1 MMTNTSVAPTLP
13 ANEDLPA
20 LFQSADKAS
29 LAAQRHSL
37 ILMFFQLLVLVSG
50 AAFSALSVTSQ
61 SARMTMASIGGILFG
76 GGIILTAAIQIHRPE
91 RSWYGCRAIAESAK
105 TLAWRYMTATEP
117 YGFHLSPPAATAKFT
132 EALRLLLAERKHLL
146 SEVGAGPTTG
156 REITERMRQI
166 RALDVRHRKTAYV
179 EGRVNQE
186 RSWYATKA
194 ENCQKVEKRLFIAI
208 YACQFCALIFSLWL
222 IAHPNSNINLLG
234 LFSSLAACC
243 WTWMQL
249 KQYQELAQ
257 SYGLAA
263 RELGLIVE
271 RAEHIRTNDD
281 LSKFVTDAEGAIS
294 REHTLWIARRA
305 N

>member
-1 MMTNTSVAPTLP
+1 
-13 ANEDLPA
+13 
-20 LFQSADKAS
+20 
-29 LAAQRHSL
+29 
-37 ILMFFQLLVLVSG
+37 MFSQLLVLVTG
-50 AAFSALSVTSQ
+50 AAFSALSLTSQ
-61 SARMTMASIGGILFG
+61 SARMTMALIGGALFG
-76 GGIILTAAIQIHRPE
+76 GGLILTAAIQIRRPE

-105 TLAWRYMTATEP
+105 TLAWRYMTGTEP
-117 YGFHLSPPAATAKFT
+117 YGLQLSPAAATDRFT

-146 SEVGAGPTTG
+146 GELGAGPATG

-166 RALDVRHRKTAYV
+166 RDLDVGHRKTAYV
-179 EGRVNQE
+179 EGRVTQE

-194 ENCQKVEKRLFIAI
+194 ENCRKVEGRLFIAI
-208 YACQFCALIFSLWL
+208 YVCQFCALIFSLWL
-222 IAHPNSNINLLG
+222 IAYPNSSINLSG

-263 RELGLIVE
+263 RELALIAE
-271 RAEHIRTNDD
+271 RADHIRTNDD
-281 LSKFVTDAEGAIS
+281 LSRFVTDAEGAIS